1 MKKSRILLALIVTAV
16 MLICGCGGAA
26 SDNGVPADSVISQS
40 AAATGSSDVTDSIPG
55 DSTVTAAVESSVL
68 AAPEKRNVP
77 VIYLIIPT
85 ETGLSA
91 QMEDIILKGARR
103 AGYDVIV
110 KTHNGAAEK
119 QSKAFEEAVSDKAC
133 AVICD
138 NIAGEGIK
146 SDTQIARSAGI
157 PVFLVNRG
165 VPDEGV
171 CEGQVR
177 TDRNSAMIS
186 LAQIFA
192 RHHRLRETYALI
204 YNANSSFENLY
215 AASFRRGLNDFS
227 GMKEAAEAGLVDLD
241 SENVQSVIRS
251 VLNSNSSVD
260 TFVCGNGEEALAVI
274 EALKA
279 LEIEKEVI
287 CLDGDNDRLTVS
299 VSEGSVYAAVV
310 KPARELAE
318 KILEVVLS
326 YLQNGETQT
335 ETAYV
340 PGVVISNDEPASL
353 DDINREIAIETAP
366 TPTPKPS
373 YNYDEDDNNDNNY
386 SYNYNDNHDY
396 DDYDY
401 DNYDDNDYDDG
412 GSGSDSGNTE
422 SGSGNS
428 SDGNDSGSGSDSGS
442 GNDSGSGSD
451 SGSGGSSEGEA
462 SGGSDGVDTVS
473 MNDGG
478 AETGN

>member
-1 MKKSRILLALIVTAV
+1 MKRSRTILALIVTAV
-16 MLICGCGGAA
+16 MLVCGCGRAA
-26 SDNGVPADSVISQS
+26 SDNGVPADSVIS
-40 AAATGSSDVTDSIPG
+40 ANAVATGSQTGTDSIPG
-55 DSTVTAAVESSVL
+55 DSTVAAAVESSVL

-77 VIYLIIPT
+77 VIYLIIPS

-110 KTHNGAAEK
+110 KTHDGVAEK
-119 QSKAFEEAVSDKAC
+119 QSKAFGEAVSDKAC

-138 NIAGEGIK
+138 NIAGDGIK
-146 SDTQIARSAGI
+146 SDAQTAKEAGI

-171 CEGQVR
+171 CDGQVR
-177 TDRNSAMIS
+177 TDRNSAMAS
-186 LAQIFA
+186 LAEIFA

-204 YNANSSFENLY
+204 YNANNSFENLY
-215 AASFRRGLNDFS
+215 VASFRRGLNGFAN
-227 GMKEAAEAGLVDLD
+227 MKEATEAGLADLE

-251 VLNSNSSVD
+251 VLDSNSAVD

-287 CLDGDNDRLTVS
+287 CLDGDNDQLTVS
-299 VSEGSVYAAVV
+299 VREGSVYATVV

-353 DDINREIAIETAP
+353 DDINREIALENAP
-366 TPTPKPS
+366 TPTPRPS
-373 YNYDEDDNNDNNY
+373 YNYDEDENEYDD
-386 SYNYNDNHDY
+386 YNYNYNNYDY

-401 DNYDDNDYDDG
+401 DNDDYDDG
-412 GSGSDSGNTE
+412 GSGSDSGNTD
-422 SGSGNS
+422 SGSGNGSDSGSDS
-428 SDGNDSGSGSDSGS
+428 SSGGNEGGSGSDSS
-442 GNDSGSGSD
+442 
-451 SGSGGSSEGEA
+451 SGGSSEGESA
-462 SGGSDGVDTVS
+462 GGSDA
-473 MNDGG
+473 GG
-478 AETGN
+478 AGGSDSGTGAESGN

>member
-1 MKKSRILLALIVTAV
+1 MKRSRTILALIVTAV
-16 MLICGCGGAA
+16 MLVCGCGRAA
-26 SDNGVPADSVISQS
+26 SDNGVPADSVIS
-40 AAATGSSDVTDSIPG
+40 ANAVATGSQTGTDSIPG
-55 DSTVTAAVESSVL
+55 DSTVAAAVESSVL

-77 VIYLIIPT
+77 VIYLIIPS

-110 KTHNGAAEK
+110 KTHDGVAEK
-119 QSKAFEEAVSDKAC
+119 QSKAFGEAVSDKAC

-138 NIAGEGIK
+138 NIAGDGIK
-146 SDTQIARSAGI
+146 SDAQTAKEAGI

-171 CEGQVR
+171 SDGQVR
-177 TDRNSAMIS
+177 TDRNSAMAS
-186 LAQIFA
+186 LAEIFA

-204 YNANSSFENLY
+204 YNANNSFENLY
-215 AASFRRGLNDFS
+215 VASFRRGLNGFAN
-227 GMKEAAEAGLVDLD
+227 MKEATEAGLADLE

-251 VLNSNSSVD
+251 VLDSNSAVD
-260 TFVCGNGEEALAVI
+260 TFVCGNGEEALTVI

-287 CLDGDNDRLTVS
+287 CLDGDNDQLTVS
-299 VSEGSVYAAVV
+299 VREGTVYATVV

-353 DDINREIAIETAP
+353 DDINREIALENAP
-366 TPTPKPS
+366 TPTPRPS
-373 YNYDEDDNNDNNY
+373 YNYDEDENEYDD
-386 SYNYNDNHDY
+386 YNYNYNNYDY

-401 DNYDDNDYDDG
+401 DNDDYDDG
-412 GSGSDSGNTE
+412 GSGSDSGNTD
-422 SGSGNS
+422 SGSGNGSDSGSDS
-428 SDGNDSGSGSDSGS
+428 SSGGNEGGSGSDSS
-442 GNDSGSGSD
+442 
-451 SGSGGSSEGEA
+451 SGGSSEGESA
-462 SGGSDGVDTVS
+462 GGSDA
-473 MNDGG
+473 GG
-478 AETGN
+478 AGGSDSGTGAESGN

>member
-1 MKKSRILLALIVTAV
+1 MKRSRTILALIVTAV
-16 MLICGCGGAA
+16 MLVCGCGRAA
-26 SDNGVPADSVISQS
+26 SDNGVPADSVIS
-40 AAATGSSDVTDSIPG
+40 ANAVATGSQTGTDSIPG
-55 DSTVTAAVESSVL
+55 DSTVAAAVESSVL

-77 VIYLIIPT
+77 VIYLIIPS

-110 KTHNGAAEK
+110 KTHDGVAEK
-119 QSKAFEEAVSDKAC
+119 QSKAFGEAVSDKAC

-138 NIAGEGIK
+138 NIAGDGIK
-146 SDTQIARSAGI
+146 SDAQTAKEAGI

-171 CEGQVR
+171 CDGQVR
-177 TDRNSAMIS
+177 TDRNSAMAS
-186 LAQIFA
+186 LAEIFA

-204 YNANSSFENLY
+204 YNANNSFENLY
-215 AASFRRGLNDFS
+215 VASFRRGLNGFAN
-227 GMKEAAEAGLVDLD
+227 MKEATEAGLADLE

-251 VLNSNSSVD
+251 VLDSNSAVD

-287 CLDGDNDRLTVS
+287 CLDGDNDQLTVS
-299 VSEGSVYAAVV
+299 VREESVYATVV

-326 YLQNGETQT
+326 YLQNGETQN

-353 DDINREIAIETAP
+353 DDINREIALENAP
-366 TPTPKPS
+366 TPTPRPS
-373 YNYDEDDNNDNNY
+373 YNYDEDENEYDD
-386 SYNYNDNHDY
+386 YNYNYDY

-401 DNYDDNDYDDG
+401 DNDDYDDG
-412 GSGSDSGNTE
+412 GSGSDSGNTD
-422 SGSGNS
+422 SGSGNGSDSGSDS
-428 SDGNDSGSGSDSGS
+428 SSGGNEGGSGSDSS
-442 GNDSGSGSD
+442 
-451 SGSGGSSEGEA
+451 SGGSSEGE
-462 SGGSDGVDTVS
+462 SGGGSDA
-473 MNDGG
+473 GG
-478 AETGN
+478 AGGSDSGTGAESGN

>member
-1 MKKSRILLALIVTAV
+1 MKRSRTILALIVTAV
-16 MLICGCGGAA
+16 MLVCGCGRAA
-26 SDNGVPADSVISQS
+26 SDNGVPADSVIS
-40 AAATGSSDVTDSIPG
+40 ANAVATGSQTGTDSIPG
-55 DSTVTAAVESSVL
+55 YSTVAAAVESSVL

-77 VIYLIIPT
+77 VIYLIIPS

-110 KTHNGAAEK
+110 KTHDGVAEK
-119 QSKAFEEAVSDKAC
+119 QSKAFGEAVSDKAC

-138 NIAGEGIK
+138 NIAGDGIK
-146 SDTQIARSAGI
+146 SDAQTAKEAGI

-171 CEGQVR
+171 CDGQVR
-177 TDRNSAMIS
+177 TDRNSAMAS
-186 LAQIFA
+186 LAEIFA

-204 YNANSSFENLY
+204 YNANNSFENLY
-215 AASFRRGLNDFS
+215 VASFRRGLNGFAN
-227 GMKEAAEAGLVDLD
+227 MKEATEAGLADLE

-251 VLNSNSSVD
+251 VLDSNSAVD

-287 CLDGDNDRLTVS
+287 CLDGDNDQLTVS
-299 VSEGSVYAAVV
+299 VRDGSVYATVV

-326 YLQNGETQT
+326 YLQNGVTQT

-353 DDINREIAIETAP
+353 DDINREIALENAP
-366 TPTPKPS
+366 TPTPRPS
-373 YNYDEDDNNDNNY
+373 YNYDEDENEYDD
-386 SYNYNDNHDY
+386 YNYNYDY

-401 DNYDDNDYDDG
+401 DNDDYDDG
-412 GSGSDSGNTE
+412 GSGSDSGNTD
-422 SGSGNS
+422 SGSGNGSDSGSDS
-428 SDGNDSGSGSDSGS
+428 SSGGNEGGSGSDSS
-442 GNDSGSGSD
+442 
-451 SGSGGSSEGEA
+451 SGGSSEGE
-462 SGGSDGVDTVS
+462 SGGGSDA
-473 MNDGG
+473 GG
-478 AETGN
+478 AGGSDSGTGAESGN

>member
-1 MKKSRILLALIVTAV
+1 MKRSRTILALIVTAV
-16 MLICGCGGAA
+16 MLVCGCGRVG
-26 SDNGVPADSVISQS
+26 SGSGVPADSVISQS
-40 AAATGSSDVTDSIPG
+40 AVASGSSAGTDSLPG
-55 DSTVTAAVESSVL
+55 DSTVAAAAESSVL

-110 KTHNGAAEK
+110 KTHEGAVEQ
-119 QSKAFEEAVSDKAC
+119 QSKAFAEAVSGKAC

-146 SDTQIARSAGI
+146 ADAQTARDAGI

-171 CEGQVR
+171 CDGQVR
-177 TDRNSAMIS
+177 TDRNSAMVS
-186 LAQIFA
+186 LAEIFA
-192 RHHRLRETYALI
+192 RHHRLRETYALM
-204 YNANSSFENLY
+204 YNAGNSFENLY
-215 AASFRRGLNDFS
+215 VASFRRGLNEFAR
-227 GMKEAAEAGLVDLD
+227 MKEATEAGLADLD

-251 VLNSNSSVD
+251 VLDSNSSVD
-260 TFVCGNGEEALAVI
+260 TFVCGNGEEALAVV

-279 LEIEKEVI
+279 LEIDKEVI
-287 CLDGDNDRLTVS
+287 CLDGDNDRLTVN
-299 VSEGSVYAAVV
+299 VREGSVYATVV

-340 PGVVISNDEPASL
+340 PGVVISNDEPDSL
-353 DDINREIAIETAP
+353 DDINREIALETAP
-366 TPTPKPS
+366 TPTPRPT
-373 YNYDEDDNNDNNY
+373 YDYDEDDYND
-386 SYNYNDNHDY
+386 YNYNYDNDDYNDY

-401 DNYDDNDYDDG
+401 DDYDDG
-412 GSGSDSGNTE
+412 GSGSDSGNTDSSSE
-422 SGSGNS
+422 SSSGE
-428 SDGNDSGSGSDSGS
+428 SDGGGSDSS
-442 GNDSGSGSD
+442 SD
-451 SGSGGSSEGEA
+451 SSGGSYEGE
-462 SGGSDGVDTVS
+462 STGGSDGGTVS
-473 MNDGG
+473 GSDGSAG
-478 AETGN
+478 GESGSETLAA

>member
-1 MKKSRILLALIVTAV
+1 MKRSRTILALIVTAV
-16 MLICGCGGAA
+16 MLVCGCGRAA
-26 SDNGVPADSVISQS
+26 SDNGVPADSVIS
-40 AAATGSSDVTDSIPG
+40 ANAVATGSQTGTDSIPG
-55 DSTVTAAVESSVL
+55 DSTVAAAVESSVL

-77 VIYLIIPT
+77 VIYLIIPS

-110 KTHNGAAEK
+110 KTHDGVAEK
-119 QSKAFEEAVSDKAC
+119 QSKAFGEAVSDKAC

-138 NIAGEGIK
+138 NIAGDGIK
-146 SDTQIARSAGI
+146 SDAQTAKEAGI

-171 CEGQVR
+171 SDGQVR
-177 TDRNSAMIS
+177 TDRNSAMAS
-186 LAQIFA
+186 LAEIFA

-204 YNANSSFENLY
+204 YNANNSFENLY
-215 AASFRRGLNDFS
+215 VASFRRGLNGFAN
-227 GMKEAAEAGLVDLD
+227 MKEATEAGLADLE

-251 VLNSNSSVD
+251 VLDSNSAVD

-287 CLDGDNDRLTVS
+287 CLDGDNDQLTVS
-299 VSEGSVYAAVV
+299 VREGSVYATVV

-353 DDINREIAIETAP
+353 DDINREIALENAP
-366 TPTPKPS
+366 TPTPRPS
-373 YNYDEDDNNDNNY
+373 YNYDEDENEYDD
-386 SYNYNDNHDY
+386 YNYNYNNYDY

-401 DNYDDNDYDDG
+401 DNDDYDDG
-412 GSGSDSGNTE
+412 GSGSDSGNTD
-422 SGSGNS
+422 SGSGN
-428 SDGNDSGSGSDSGS
+428 GSDSGS
-442 GNDSGSGSD
+442 DSSSGGNEGGSGSN
-451 SGSGGSSEGEA
+451 SSSGGSSEGESA
-462 SGGSDGVDTVS
+462 GGSDA
-473 MNDGG
+473 GG
-478 AETGN
+478 AGGSDSGTGAESGN

>member
-1 MKKSRILLALIVTAV
+1 MKRSRTILALIVTAV
-16 MLICGCGGAA
+16 MLVCGCGRAA
-26 SDNGVPADSVISQS
+26 SDNGVPADSVIS
-40 AAATGSSDVTDSIPG
+40 ANAVATGSQTGTDSIPG
-55 DSTVTAAVESSVL
+55 DSTVAAAVESSVL

-77 VIYLIIPT
+77 AIYLIIPS

-110 KTHNGAAEK
+110 KTHDGVAEK
-119 QSKAFEEAVSDKAC
+119 QSKAFGEAVSDKAC

-138 NIAGEGIK
+138 NIAGDGIK
-146 SDTQIARSAGI
+146 SDAQTAKEAGI

-171 CEGQVR
+171 CDGQVR
-177 TDRNSAMIS
+177 TDRNSAMAS
-186 LAQIFA
+186 LAEIFA

-204 YNANSSFENLY
+204 YNANNSFENLY
-215 AASFRRGLNDFS
+215 VASFRRGLNGFAN
-227 GMKEAAEAGLVDLD
+227 MKEATEAGLADLE

-251 VLNSNSSVD
+251 VLDSNSAVD

-287 CLDGDNDRLTVS
+287 CLDGDNDQLTVS
-299 VSEGSVYAAVV
+299 VREGSVYATVV

-353 DDINREIAIETAP
+353 DDINREIALENAP
-366 TPTPKPS
+366 TPTPRPS
-373 YNYDEDDNNDNNY
+373 YNYDEDENEYDD
-386 SYNYNDNHDY
+386 YNYNYNNYDY

-401 DNYDDNDYDDG
+401 DNDDYDDG
-412 GSGSDSGNTE
+412 GSGSDSGNTD
-422 SGSGNS
+422 SGSGNGSDSGSDS
-428 SDGNDSGSGSDSGS
+428 SSGGNEGGSGSDSS
-442 GNDSGSGSD
+442 
-451 SGSGGSSEGEA
+451 SGGSSEGESA
-462 SGGSDGVDTVS
+462 GGSDA
-473 MNDGG
+473 GG
-478 AETGN
+478 AGGSDSGTGAESGN

>member
-1 MKKSRILLALIVTAV
+1 
-16 MLICGCGGAA
+16 MLVCGCGRAA
-26 SDNGVPADSVISQS
+26 SDNGVPADSVIS
-40 AAATGSSDVTDSIPG
+40 ANAVATGSQTGTDSIPG
-55 DSTVTAAVESSVL
+55 DSTVAAAVESSVL

-77 VIYLIIPT
+77 VIYLIIPS

-110 KTHNGAAEK
+110 KTHDGVAEK
-119 QSKAFEEAVSDKAC
+119 QSKAFGEAVSDKAC

-138 NIAGEGIK
+138 NIAGDGIK
-146 SDTQIARSAGI
+146 SDAQTAKEAGI

-171 CEGQVR
+171 CDGQVR
-177 TDRNSAMIS
+177 TDRNSAMAS
-186 LAQIFA
+186 LAEIFA

-204 YNANSSFENLY
+204 YNANNSFENLY
-215 AASFRRGLNDFS
+215 VASFRRGLNGFAN
-227 GMKEAAEAGLVDLD
+227 MKEATEAGLADLE

-251 VLNSNSSVD
+251 VLDSNSAVD

-287 CLDGDNDRLTVS
+287 CLDGDNDQLTVS
-299 VSEGSVYAAVV
+299 VREGSVYATVV

-353 DDINREIAIETAP
+353 DDINREIALENAP
-366 TPTPKPS
+366 TPTPRPS
-373 YNYDEDDNNDNNY
+373 YNYDEDENEYDD
-386 SYNYNDNHDY
+386 YNYNNYDY

-401 DNYDDNDYDDG
+401 DNDDYDDG
-412 GSGSDSGNTE
+412 GSGSDSGNTD
-422 SGSGNS
+422 SGSGNGSDSGSDS
-428 SDGNDSGSGSDSGS
+428 SSGGNEGGSGSDSS
-442 GNDSGSGSD
+442 
-451 SGSGGSSEGEA
+451 SGGSSEGESA
-462 SGGSDGVDTVS
+462 GGSDA
-473 MNDGG
+473 GG
-478 AETGN
+478 AGGSDSGTGAESGN

>member
-1 MKKSRILLALIVTAV
+1 MKRSRTLLALIITAV
-16 MLICGCGGAA
+16 MLVCGCGRG
-26 SDNGVPADSVISQS
+26 SGDSGVPADSVISQS
-40 AAATGSSDVTDSIPG
+40 ATATGSSAGTDSMPA
-55 DSTVTAAVESSVL
+55 DSTVAAAVESSVL
-68 AAPEKRNVP
+68 VQPEERNVP

-110 KTHNGAAEK
+110 KTHDGDAEK
-119 QSKAFEEAVSDKAC
+119 QSKALGEAVSDKAS

-146 SDTQIARSAGI
+146 ADAQTARKAGI

-171 CEGQVR
+171 CDGQVR
-177 TDRNSAMIS
+177 TDRNSAMVS
-186 LAQIFA
+186 LAEIFA
-192 RHHRLRETYALI
+192 RHHRLRETYALM
-204 YNANSSFENLY
+204 YNANNSFEKLY

-227 GMKEAAEAGLVDLD
+227 NMREATEAGLADLD

-251 VLNSNSSVD
+251 VLGSNSSVD
-260 TFVCGNGEEALAVI
+260 TFVCGNGEEAFAVI

-287 CLDGDNDRLTVS
+287 CLDGDNDQLTVS
-299 VSEGSVYAAVV
+299 VREGTIYATVV

-318 KILEVVLS
+318 KILEIVLS
-326 YLQNGETQT
+326 YLQNGELPA

-353 DDINREIAIETAP
+353 DDINREIALETAP
-366 TPTPKPS
+366 TPTPRPS
-373 YNYDEDDNNDNNY
+373 YNYDEDEDDYND
-386 SYNYNDNHDY
+386 YNYNNNDY
-396 DDYDY
+396 NDYDY
-401 DNYDDNDYDDG
+401 DNNDYDDNDYDDYDDG
-412 GSGSDSGNTE
+412 GSESDSENTDSGSNNGSDSASGESDGSGSD
-422 SGSGNS
+422 
-428 SDGNDSGSGSDSGS
+428 
-442 GNDSGSGSD
+442 
-451 SGSGGSSEGEA
+451 GSSEGEA
-462 SGGSDGVDTVS
+462 GEGSDVGGTVS
-473 MNDGG
+473 MSDGG
-478 AETGN
+478 AESGN

>member
-1 MKKSRILLALIVTAV
+1 MKRSRTILALIVTAV
-16 MLICGCGGAA
+16 MLVCGCGRAA
-26 SDNGVPADSVISQS
+26 SDNGVPADSVIS
-40 AAATGSSDVTDSIPG
+40 ANAVATGSQTGTDSIPG
-55 DSTVTAAVESSVL
+55 DSTVAAAVESSVL

-77 VIYLIIPT
+77 VIYLIIPS

-110 KTHNGAAEK
+110 KTHDGVAEK
-119 QSKAFEEAVSDKAC
+119 QSKAFGEAVSDKAC

-138 NIAGEGIK
+138 NIAGDGIK
-146 SDTQIARSAGI
+146 SDAQTAKEAGI

-171 CEGQVR
+171 CDGQVR
-177 TDRNSAMIS
+177 TDRNSAMAS
-186 LAQIFA
+186 LAEIFA

-204 YNANSSFENLY
+204 YNANNSFENLY
-215 AASFRRGLNDFS
+215 VASFRRGLNGFAN
-227 GMKEAAEAGLVDLD
+227 MKEATEAGLADLE

-251 VLNSNSSVD
+251 VLDSNSAVD

-287 CLDGDNDRLTVS
+287 CLDGDNDQLTVS
-299 VSEGSVYAAVV
+299 VREGSVYATVV

-353 DDINREIAIETAP
+353 DDINREIALENAP
-366 TPTPKPS
+366 TPTPRPS
-373 YNYDEDDNNDNNY
+373 HNYDEDENEYDD
-386 SYNYNDNHDY
+386 YNYNYNNYDY

-401 DNYDDNDYDDG
+401 DNDDYDDG
-412 GSGSDSGNTE
+412 GSGSDSGNTD
-422 SGSGNS
+422 SGSGNGSDSGSDS
-428 SDGNDSGSGSDSGS
+428 SSGGNEGGSGSDSS
-442 GNDSGSGSD
+442 
-451 SGSGGSSEGEA
+451 SGGSSEGESA
-462 SGGSDGVDTVS
+462 GGSDA
-473 MNDGG
+473 GG
-478 AETGN
+478 AGGSDSGTGAESGN

>member
-1 MKKSRILLALIVTAV
+1 MKRSRTILALIVTAV
-16 MLICGCGGAA
+16 MLVCGCGRAA
-26 SDNGVPADSVISQS
+26 SDNGVPADSVIS
-40 AAATGSSDVTDSIPG
+40 ANAVATGSQTGTDSIPG
-55 DSTVTAAVESSVL
+55 DSTVAAAVESSVL

-77 VIYLIIPT
+77 AIYLIIPS

-110 KTHNGAAEK
+110 KTHDGVAEK
-119 QSKAFEEAVSDKAC
+119 QSKAFGEAVSDKAC

-138 NIAGEGIK
+138 NIAGDGIK
-146 SDTQIARSAGI
+146 SDAQTAKEAGI

-171 CEGQVR
+171 CDGQVR
-177 TDRNSAMIS
+177 TDRNSAMAS
-186 LAQIFA
+186 LAEIFA

-204 YNANSSFENLY
+204 YNANNSFENLY
-215 AASFRRGLNDFS
+215 VASFRRGLNGFAN
-227 GMKEAAEAGLVDLD
+227 MKEATEAGLADLE

-251 VLNSNSSVD
+251 VLDSNSAVD
-260 TFVCGNGEEALAVI
+260 TFVCGNGEEALTVI

-287 CLDGDNDRLTVS
+287 CLDGDNDQLTVS
-299 VSEGSVYAAVV
+299 VREGSVYATVV

-353 DDINREIAIETAP
+353 DDINREIALENAP
-366 TPTPKPS
+366 TPTPRPS
-373 YNYDEDDNNDNNY
+373 YNYDEDENEYDD
-386 SYNYNDNHDY
+386 YNYNYNNYDY

-401 DNYDDNDYDDG
+401 DNDDYDDG
-412 GSGSDSGNTE
+412 GSGSDSGNTD
-422 SGSGNS
+422 SGSGN
-428 SDGNDSGSGSDSGS
+428 GSDSGS
-442 GNDSGSGSD
+442 DSS
-451 SGSGGSSEGEA
+451 SGGSSEGESA
-462 SGGSDGVDTVS
+462 GGSDA
-473 MNDGG
+473 GG
-478 AETGN
+478 AGGSDSGTGAESGN

>member
-1 MKKSRILLALIVTAV
+1 MKRSRTILALIVTAV
-16 MLICGCGGAA
+16 MLVCGCGRAA
-26 SDNGVPADSVISQS
+26 SDNGVPADSVIS
-40 AAATGSSDVTDSIPG
+40 ANAVATGSQTGTDSIPG
-55 DSTVTAAVESSVL
+55 DSTVAAAVESSVL

-77 VIYLIIPT
+77 VIYLIIPS

-110 KTHNGAAEK
+110 KTHDGVAEK
-119 QSKAFEEAVSDKAC
+119 QSKAFGEAVSDKAC

-138 NIAGEGIK
+138 NIAGDGIK
-146 SDTQIARSAGI
+146 SDAQTAKEAGI

-171 CEGQVR
+171 SDGQVR
-177 TDRNSAMIS
+177 TDRNSAMAS
-186 LAQIFA
+186 LAEIFA

-204 YNANSSFENLY
+204 YNANNSFENLY
-215 AASFRRGLNDFS
+215 VASFRRGLNGFAN
-227 GMKEAAEAGLVDLD
+227 MKEATEAGLADLE

-251 VLNSNSSVD
+251 VLDSNSAVD

-287 CLDGDNDRLTVS
+287 CLDGDNDQLTVS
-299 VSEGSVYAAVV
+299 VREGSVYATVV

-353 DDINREIAIETAP
+353 DDINREIALENAP
-366 TPTPKPS
+366 TPTPRPS
-373 YNYDEDDNNDNNY
+373 YNYDEDENEYDD
-386 SYNYNDNHDY
+386 YNYNYNNYDY

-401 DNYDDNDYDDG
+401 DNDDYDDG
-412 GSGSDSGNTE
+412 GSGSDSGNTD
-422 SGSGNS
+422 SGSGN
-428 SDGNDSGSGSDSGS
+428 GSDSGS
-442 GNDSGSGSD
+442 DSSSGGNEGGSGSN
-451 SGSGGSSEGEA
+451 SSSGGSSEGESA
-462 SGGSDGVDTVS
+462 GGSDA
-473 MNDGG
+473 GG
-478 AETGN
+478 AGGSESGTGAEAGN

>member
-1 MKKSRILLALIVTAV
+1 MKRSRTILALIVTAV
-16 MLICGCGGAA
+16 MLVCGCGRAA
-26 SDNGVPADSVISQS
+26 SDNGVPADSVIS
-40 AAATGSSDVTDSIPG
+40 ANAVATGSQTGTDSIPG
-55 DSTVTAAVESSVL
+55 DSTVAAAVESSVL

-77 VIYLIIPT
+77 AIYLIIPS

-110 KTHNGAAEK
+110 KTHDGVAEK
-119 QSKAFEEAVSDKAC
+119 QSKAFGEAVSDKAC

-138 NIAGEGIK
+138 NIAGDGIK
-146 SDTQIARSAGI
+146 SDAQTAKEAGI

-171 CEGQVR
+171 CDGQVR
-177 TDRNSAMIS
+177 TDRNSAMAS
-186 LAQIFA
+186 LAEIFA

-204 YNANSSFENLY
+204 YNANNSFENLY
-215 AASFRRGLNDFS
+215 VASFRRGLNGFAN
-227 GMKEAAEAGLVDLD
+227 MKEATEAGLADLE

-251 VLNSNSSVD
+251 VLDSNSAVD

-287 CLDGDNDRLTVS
+287 CLDGDNDQLTVS
-299 VSEGSVYAAVV
+299 VREGSVYATVV

-353 DDINREIAIETAP
+353 DDINREIALENAP
-366 TPTPKPS
+366 TPTPRPS
-373 YNYDEDDNNDNNY
+373 YNYDEDENEYDD
-386 SYNYNDNHDY
+386 YNYNYNNYDY

-401 DNYDDNDYDDG
+401 DNDDYDDG
-412 GSGSDSGNTE
+412 GSGSDSGNTD
-422 SGSGNS
+422 SGSGNGSDSGSDS
-428 SDGNDSGSGSDSGS
+428 SSGGNEGGSGSDSS
-442 GNDSGSGSD
+442 
-451 SGSGGSSEGEA
+451 SGGSSEGESA
-462 SGGSDGVDTVS
+462 GGSDA
-473 MNDGG
+473 GG
-478 AETGN
+478 AGGSDSGTGAESGD

>member
-1 MKKSRILLALIVTAV
+1 MKKSRTILALIVIAV
-16 MLICGCGGAA
+16 MLVCGCGRATG
-26 SDNGVPADSVISQS
+26 DNGVPADSVIS
-40 AAATGSSDVTDSIPG
+40 ANAVTTGSSAVTDSFPA
-55 DSTVTAAVESSVL
+55 DSTVAAAAESSVL

-77 VIYLIIPT
+77 AIYLIVPT

-110 KTHNGAAEK
+110 KTHDGVAEK
-119 QSKAFEEAVSDKAC
+119 QTKAFEEAVSGKAS

-138 NIAGEGIK
+138 NIAGDGIK
-146 SDTQIARSAGI
+146 SDSQTARNAGI

-171 CEGQVR
+171 CDGQVR
-177 TDRNSAMIS
+177 TDRNSVMVS
-186 LAQIFA
+186 LAEIFA

-204 YNANSSFENLY
+204 YNANNSFENLY
-215 AASFRRGLNDFS
+215 VASFRRGLNGFAN
-227 GMKEAAEAGLVDLD
+227 MKEATEAGLADLD
-241 SENVQSVIRS
+241 SENVQNVIRS
-251 VLNSNSSVD
+251 VLGSNSSVD

-279 LEIEKEVI
+279 LELEKEVI

-299 VSEGSVYAAVV
+299 VREGSVYAAVV

-318 KILEVVLS
+318 KILEIVLA
-326 YLQNGETQT
+326 YLQDGISPA

-353 DDINREIAIETAP
+353 DDINREIALETAP
-366 TPTPKPS
+366 TPTPRPS
-373 YNYDEDDNNDNNY
+373 YNYDEDENDYDDYN
-386 SYNYNDNHDY
+386 YNYNDYNY

-401 DNYDDNDYDDG
+401 DNDDYDYDDGGSGADNGNADSGSDSGTGGNDG
-412 GSGSDSGNTE
+412 GSGSDSGT
-422 SGSGNS
+422 G
-428 SDGNDSGSGSDSGS
+428 GNDGGSSDSGTG
-442 GNDSGSGSD
+442 GND
-451 SGSGGSSEGEA
+451 GGSSGGETA
-462 SGGSDGVDTVS
+462 GGSDAGGT
-473 MNDGG
+473 DGG
-478 AETGN
+478 ASGVSGN

>member
-1 MKKSRILLALIVTAV
+1 MKRSRTILALIVTAV
-16 MLICGCGGAA
+16 MLVCGCGRAA
-26 SDNGVPADSVISQS
+26 SDNGVPADSVIS
-40 AAATGSSDVTDSIPG
+40 ANAVATGSQTGTDSIPG
-55 DSTVTAAVESSVL
+55 DSTVAAAVESSVL

-77 VIYLIIPT
+77 VIYLIIPS

-110 KTHNGAAEK
+110 KTHDGVAEK
-119 QSKAFEEAVSDKAC
+119 QSKAFGEAVSDKAC

-138 NIAGEGIK
+138 NIAGDGIK
-146 SDTQIARSAGI
+146 SDAQTAKEAGI

-171 CEGQVR
+171 CDGQVR
-177 TDRNSAMIS
+177 TDRNSAMAS
-186 LAQIFA
+186 LAEIFA

-204 YNANSSFENLY
+204 YNANNSFENLY
-215 AASFRRGLNDFS
+215 VASFRRGLNGFAR
-227 GMKEAAEAGLVDLD
+227 MKEATEAGLADLE

-251 VLNSNSSVD
+251 VLDSNSAVD

-274 EALKA
+274 EALNA
-279 LEIEKEVI
+279 LGIEKEVI

-299 VSEGSVYAAVV
+299 VREGSVYATVV

-353 DDINREIAIETAP
+353 DDINREIALENAP
-366 TPTPKPS
+366 TPTPRPS
-373 YNYDEDDNNDNNY
+373 YNYDEDENEYDD
-386 SYNYNDNHDY
+386 YNYNNYDY

-401 DNYDDNDYDDG
+401 DNDDYDDG
-412 GSGSDSGNTE
+412 ESGSDSGNTD
-422 SGSGNS
+422 SGSGNGSDS
-428 SDGNDSGSGSDSGS
+428 SSGGNEGGSGSDSS
-442 GNDSGSGSD
+442 
-451 SGSGGSSEGEA
+451 SGGSSEGE
-462 SGGSDGVDTVS
+462 SGGGSDA
-473 MNDGG
+473 GG
-478 AETGN
+478 AGGSDSGTGAESGN

>member
-1 MKKSRILLALIVTAV
+1 MKKSRTILALIVTAV
-16 MLICGCGGAA
+16 MLVCGCGRAA
-26 SDNGVPADSVISQS
+26 SDNGVPADSVIS
-40 AAATGSSDVTDSIPG
+40 ANAVATGSQTGTDSIPG
-55 DSTVTAAVESSVL
+55 DSTVAAAVESSVL

-77 VIYLIIPT
+77 VIYLIIPS

-110 KTHNGAAEK
+110 KTHDGVAEK
-119 QSKAFEEAVSDKAC
+119 QSKAFGEAVSDKAC

-138 NIAGEGIK
+138 NIAGDGIK
-146 SDTQIARSAGI
+146 SDAQTAKEAGI

-171 CEGQVR
+171 CDGQVR
-177 TDRNSAMIS
+177 TDRNSAMAS
-186 LAQIFA
+186 LAEIFA

-204 YNANSSFENLY
+204 YNANNSFENLY
-215 AASFRRGLNDFS
+215 VASFRRGLNGFAN
-227 GMKEAAEAGLVDLD
+227 MKEATEAGLADLE

-251 VLNSNSSVD
+251 VLDSNSAVD

-287 CLDGDNDRLTVS
+287 CLDGDNDQLTVS
-299 VSEGSVYAAVV
+299 VREGSVYATVV

-353 DDINREIAIETAP
+353 DDINREIALENAP
-366 TPTPKPS
+366 TPTPRPS
-373 YNYDEDDNNDNNY
+373 YNYDEDENEYDD
-386 SYNYNDNHDY
+386 YNYNYNNYDY

-401 DNYDDNDYDDG
+401 DNDDYDDG
-412 GSGSDSGNTE
+412 GSGSDSGNTD
-422 SGSGNS
+422 SGSGNGSDSGSDS
-428 SDGNDSGSGSDSGS
+428 SSGGNEGGSGSDSS
-442 GNDSGSGSD
+442 
-451 SGSGGSSEGEA
+451 SGGSSEGESA
-462 SGGSDGVDTVS
+462 GGSDA
-473 MNDGG
+473 GG
-478 AETGN
+478 AGGSDSGTGAESGN

>member
-1 MKKSRILLALIVTAV
+1 MKRSRTILALIVTAV
-16 MLICGCGGAA
+16 MLVCGCGRAA
-26 SDNGVPADSVISQS
+26 SDNGVPADSVIS
-40 AAATGSSDVTDSIPG
+40 ANAVATGSQTGTDSIPG
-55 DSTVTAAVESSVL
+55 DSTVAAAVESSVL

-77 VIYLIIPT
+77 VIYLIIPS

-110 KTHNGAAEK
+110 KTHDGVAEK
-119 QSKAFEEAVSDKAC
+119 QSKAFGEAVSDKAC

-138 NIAGEGIK
+138 NIAGDGIK
-146 SDTQIARSAGI
+146 SDAQTAKEAGI

-171 CEGQVR
+171 CDGQVR
-177 TDRNSAMIS
+177 TDRNSAMAS
-186 LAQIFA
+186 LAEIFA

-204 YNANSSFENLY
+204 YNANNSFENLY
-215 AASFRRGLNDFS
+215 VASFRRGLNGFAN
-227 GMKEAAEAGLVDLD
+227 MKEATEAGLADLE

-251 VLNSNSSVD
+251 VLDSNSAVD

-287 CLDGDNDRLTVS
+287 CLDGDNDQLTVS
-299 VSEGSVYAAVV
+299 VRDGSVYATVV

-326 YLQNGETQT
+326 YLQNGETQN

-353 DDINREIAIETAP
+353 DDINREIALENAP
-366 TPTPKPS
+366 TPTPRPS
-373 YNYDEDDNNDNNY
+373 YNYDEDENEYDD
-386 SYNYNDNHDY
+386 YNYNYNNYDY

-401 DNYDDNDYDDG
+401 DNDDYDDG
-412 GSGSDSGNTE
+412 GSGSDSGNTD
-422 SGSGNS
+422 SGSGNGSDSGSDS
-428 SDGNDSGSGSDSGS
+428 SSGGNEGGSGSDSS
-442 GNDSGSGSD
+442 
-451 SGSGGSSEGEA
+451 SGGSSEGESA
-462 SGGSDGVDTVS
+462 GGSDA
-473 MNDGG
+473 GG
-478 AETGN
+478 AGGSDSGTGAESGN

>member
-1 MKKSRILLALIVTAV
+1 MKRSRTILALIVTAV
-16 MLICGCGGAA
+16 MLVCGCGRAA
-26 SDNGVPADSVISQS
+26 SDNGVPADSVIS
-40 AAATGSSDVTDSIPG
+40 ANAVATGSQTGTDSIPG
-55 DSTVTAAVESSVL
+55 DSTVAAAVESSVL

-77 VIYLIIPT
+77 AIYLIIPS

-110 KTHNGAAEK
+110 KTHDGVAEK
-119 QSKAFEEAVSDKAC
+119 QSKAFGEAVSDKAC

-138 NIAGEGIK
+138 NIAGDGIK
-146 SDTQIARSAGI
+146 SDAQTAKEAGI

-171 CEGQVR
+171 CDGQVR
-177 TDRNSAMIS
+177 TDRNSAMAS
-186 LAQIFA
+186 LAEIFA

-204 YNANSSFENLY
+204 YNANNSFENLY
-215 AASFRRGLNDFS
+215 VASFRRGLNGFAN
-227 GMKEAAEAGLVDLD
+227 MKEATEAGLADLE

-251 VLNSNSSVD
+251 VLDSNSAVD

-287 CLDGDNDRLTVS
+287 CLDGDNDQLTVS
-299 VSEGSVYAAVV
+299 VREGSVYATVV

-353 DDINREIAIETAP
+353 DDINREIALENAP
-366 TPTPKPS
+366 TPTPRPS
-373 YNYDEDDNNDNNY
+373 YNYDEDENEYDD
-386 SYNYNDNHDY
+386 YNYNYNNYDY

-401 DNYDDNDYDDG
+401 DNDDYDDG
-412 GSGSDSGNTE
+412 GSGSDSGNTD
-422 SGSGNS
+422 SGSGN
-428 SDGNDSGSGSDSGS
+428 GSDSGS
-442 GNDSGSGSD
+442 DSS
-451 SGSGGSSEGEA
+451 SGGSSEGESA
-462 SGGSDGVDTVS
+462 GGSDA
-473 MNDGG
+473 GG
-478 AETGN
+478 AGGSDSGTGAESGN

>member
-1 MKKSRILLALIVTAV
+1 MKRSRTILALIVTAV
-16 MLICGCGGAA
+16 MLVCGCGRAA
-26 SDNGVPADSVISQS
+26 DDSGVPADSVISQS
-40 AAATGSSDVTDSIPG
+40 AGTVGNQPGTDSIPE
-55 DSTVTAAVESSVL
+55 DSTVAAAVESSVL
-68 AAPEKRNVP
+68 VPPEERNVP

-110 KTHNGAAEK
+110 KTHEGAAEK
-119 QSKAFEEAVSDKAC
+119 QTEAFSKAVSDKAC

-146 SDTQIARSAGI
+146 SDAQLAREAGI

-171 CEGQVR
+171 CDGQVR
-177 TDRNSAMIS
+177 TDRNSAMVS
-186 LAQIFA
+186 LAEIFA

-204 YNANSSFENLY
+204 YNANNSFENLY
-215 AASFRRGLNDFS
+215 AASFRRGLNEFS
-227 GMKEAAEAGLVDLD
+227 SMREAAEAGLADLD

-251 VLNSNSSVD
+251 VLGSNSSVD

-287 CLDGDNDRLTVS
+287 CLDGDNDQVAVS
-299 VSEGSVYAAVV
+299 VHEGSVYATVV

-326 YLQNGETQT
+326 YLQSGAKQT

-340 PGVVISNDEPASL
+340 PGVVISNDEPTSL
-353 DDINREIAIETAP
+353 DDINREIAMETAP
-366 TPTPKPS
+366 TPTPRPS
-373 YNYDEDDNNDNNY
+373 YDYDEEDYND
-386 SYNYNDNHDY
+386 YNYNRNDDY
-396 DDYDY
+396 DDYEYDS
-401 DNYDDNDYDDG
+401 DNYDSDNYDNDDYDDG
-412 GSGSDSGNTE
+412 GSGSDSG
-422 SGSGNS
+422 SA
-428 SDGNDSGSGSDSGS
+428 DSGSESS
-442 GNDSGSGSD
+442 SGSD

-462 SGGSDGVDTVS
+462 ADGFDGGTVS
-473 MNDGG
+473 MSDGG
-478 AETGN
+478 AESGN